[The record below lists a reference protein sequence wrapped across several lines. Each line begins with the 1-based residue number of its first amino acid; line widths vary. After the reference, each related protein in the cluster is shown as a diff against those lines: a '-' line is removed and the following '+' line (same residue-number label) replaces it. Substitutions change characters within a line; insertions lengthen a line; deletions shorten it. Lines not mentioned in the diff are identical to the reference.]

1 MIFVNIEI
9 TDVFLGFEEIPAG
22 ENFILEIHYKGVAY
36 SGVMKFNPL
45 VIPKMLKMFKVY
57 ELYMLKG
64 LHARGIKKEG
74 EENLVPSGIQHFLAK
89 DSDDY
94 IATDNRYFGTD
105 FYIEE
110 CIKWK

>member
-1 MIFVNIEI
+1 MIFLNIEI
-9 TDVFLGFEEIPAG
+9 TDIFLGFEEMPVG
-22 ENFILEIHYKGVAY
+22 ENFILGIHYKGGGCV
-36 SGVMKFNPL
+36 GIMKFNPL
-45 VIPKMLKMFKVY
+45 VIPKMLKMFKVCN
-57 ELYMLKG
+57 LFMLKG
-64 LHARGIKKEG
+64 LHARAIKKEG